1 MVVYIRWRNRQTA
14 HFICSSVQYRCQL
27 SLFPKIFVMCQL
39 PNKLKKFLEER
50 ERLMDADTSLNWC
63 EALPFE
69 YQKHMTGMEEDLP
82 ALGLERLKKMIKKCQ
97 ATPCSPQGLGD
108 ERDVAVPGGSQC
120 SGASHCYGMGSRRL
134 TRSRTLTGS
143 PSRWR
148 SSLGR

>member
-14 HFICSSVQYRCQL
+14 HFICSS
-27 SLFPKIFVMCQL
+27 
-39 PNKLKKFLEER
+39 ER

>member
-14 HFICSSVQYRCQL
+14 HFICSS
-27 SLFPKIFVMCQL
+27 
-39 PNKLKKFLEER
+39 ER

-63 EALPFE
+63 EALPF
-69 YQKHMTGMEEDLP
+69 KHMTGMEEDLP

>member
-1 MVVYIRWRNRQTA
+1 MRFCYPLYIAGHGRMYSFTEPVEYYLNDYKCFLLVVVWRIIFYL
-14 HFICSSVQYRCQL
+14 HFA
-27 SLFPKIFVMCQL
+27 K
-39 PNKLKKFLEER
+39 
-50 ERLMDADTSLNWC
+50 
-63 EALPFE
+63 E

-82 ALGLERLKKMIKKCQ
+82 ALGLERLKEMIKKCQ

-120 SGASHCYGMGSRRL
+120 SGASHCYGTGSRRL

-143 PSRWR
+143 PSSWR